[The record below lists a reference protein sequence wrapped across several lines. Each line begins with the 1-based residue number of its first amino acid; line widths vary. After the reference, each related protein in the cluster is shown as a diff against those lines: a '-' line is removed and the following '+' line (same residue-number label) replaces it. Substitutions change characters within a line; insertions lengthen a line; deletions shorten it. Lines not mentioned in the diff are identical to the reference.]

1 MTPRDLQA
9 YTGEILDESLELSL
23 GELCELCHV
32 EEALVLEMVTE
43 GVIDPAGEARQEWLF
58 TGIEVRRVQI
68 ALRLTRELD
77 VNLPG
82 AALALDLLE
91 EIETLRRRLSEF

>member
-9 YTGEILDESLELSL
+9 LAGELLDESLELDLESF
-23 GELCELCHV
+23 CQLCHV
-32 EEALVLEMVTE
+32 EQAFVLEMVSE
-43 GVIDPAGEARQEWLF
+43 GVIDPAGEAEPEWRF
-58 TGIEVRRVQI
+58 TGIEVRRAQI

-82 AALALDLLE
+82 AALALDLLD
-91 EIETLRRRLSEF
+91 EIELLRRQLG

>member
-9 YTGEILDESLELSL
+9 MAGELLDESLELGL
-23 GELCELCHV
+23 ADFCRLCHV
-32 EEALVLEMVTE
+32 QEELVVEMVSE
-43 GVIDPAGEARQEWLF
+43 GVIDPVGEARTEWRF
-58 TGIEVRRVQI
+58 TGIEVRRAQI

-82 AALALDLLE
+82 AALALDLLD
-91 EIETLRRRLSEF
+91 EIEALRRRFHEL

>member
-9 YTGEILDESLELSL
+9 FTGELLDESLELDL
-23 GELCELCHV
+23 EELCSLCHV

-43 GVIDPAGEARQEWLF
+43 GVIDPAGEAREEWRF
-58 TGIEVRRVQI
+58 TGIEVRRVQV

-91 EIETLRRRLSEF
+91 EIEALRRRLSQG

>member
-9 YTGEILDESLELSL
+9 FTGEILDESLELSL
-23 GELCELCHV
+23 GELCDLCHV

-43 GVIDPAGEARQEWLF
+43 GVIDPAGEARQEWRF
-58 TGIEVRRVQI
+58 TGIEVRRVQV

>member
-9 YTGEILDESLELSL
+9 YTGEILDESLELSFD
-23 GELCELCHV
+23 ELCELCHV

-43 GVIDPAGEARQEWLF
+43 GVIDPAGEARQEWRF